1 MSFTL
6 SAVLGSWNCASA
18 SEVSKCRV
26 PTKCAWM
33 GHVFILHSQQQHPH
47 HFLLMPARETTIKFH
62 LSKPKLSKCCT
73 FTLMQQR
80 SEPGPK
86 EGRGGIGD
94 SALTLCT
101 NPVPIVQ
108 NNPVPIVQ
116 NNPIPIVQNNP
127 SIPGHVEAPVATRQ
141 LPHFAHCTSLPHTR
155 CLWSRARSL
164 WNATAGFVT
173 HPEGLSIVQ
182 SLGWENATHSRGS
195 RMAGQ
200 WE

>member
-1 MSFTL
+1 MQGPHKVCMDGPCLYFALTTATSPSF
-6 SAVLGSWNCASA
+6 SADAS
-18 SEVSKCRV
+18 
-26 PTKCAWM
+26 P
-33 GHVFILHSQQQHPH
+33 GNDNQIPFIQTQ
-47 HFLLMPARETTIKFH
+47 TIKT
-62 LSKPKLSKCCT
+62 LY